1 MSEGS
6 YDMTLD
12 CHENMYM
19 REQFLIIFIYFGNFV
34 GVRIFTVAARK
45 NGAPAAASGASSKQ
59 KEAFAG
65 QDWFGG

>member
-1 MSEGS
+1 
-6 YDMTLD
+6 LFL
-12 CHENMYM
+12 

>member
-1 MSEGS
+1 
-6 YDMTLD
+6 L
-12 CHENMYM
+12 
-19 REQFLIIFIYFGNFV
+19 REQFLIILIYFGNFV

-45 NGAPAAASGASSKQ
+45 NGAPVGASGASSKQ